1 MKNIY
6 VIKITFVC
14 LLICASFISC
24 SDEEDG
30 KVLNQS
36 ENVVEDF
43 SQEGN
48 MTFTENAGEQ
58 TFSFTTSMPWTI
70 KVASTRNEGAT
81 WCSVVP
87 TSGEAG
93 THTVK
98 VMTLPNESYDDRS
111 VTITLNAGT
120 ENKSFVVTQKQ
131 KNALLL
137 TSDKFELDQR
147 GGNITVEVKSNVN
160 YTATISESCENWIKE
175 NNATRALSTSTKSYT
190 ISLNDSG
197 EKREGS
203 IIFSDGTLTETVHVY
218 QSSGSVILLNK
229 NDYYVGASGED
240 IMVELRSNCDYE
252 VVMPSVDWIK
262 EVLSRSMS
270 SHTLYYAVSANETYD
285 AREAKIIYRD
295 KGNNDIADTLTIRQA
310 QKDAIIVSEK
320 EIKVDYEGGTVEVK
334 IDANVDFEMQL
345 PSVDWIGET
354 SSRGL
359 ITHTK
364 FLTIAENTSNSPR
377 TANVIFKNTTS
388 GIEETLVIS
397 QSTKG
402 KKVKVYVEKPG
413 TLSDL
418 IPESE
423 KMTIEELEVSGYLGG
438 LDIALICDMAG
449 RDREGWSTD
458 GILKRLDISKATIV
472 GDGEYYVVA
481 NWGAPQKVYSYPK
494 DNIIGDHMFANTKL
508 ETIILPDNVVEIEH
522 DAFGICQELSQVVI
536 PDGVKSIGEFA
547 FSSTQKLRSIT
558 IPSSMNTIEKYA
570 FALADGLEDIVIPGN
585 IKSIEDKA
593 FVDCENLVNIIIE
606 SGLENIGSDVFSGC
620 KNLENIVLPE
630 SVNSIGERCF
640 SGCDN
645 LSAVQMPVE
654 LYAFDQVFYNCQ
666 GLRNIVIPEG
676 TMSIGNRF
684 FEYCTNLESIIFP
697 NTLQNIGIGVFNYC
711 SSLSGRIEIPI
722 NVTSFGQT
730 FIGCHDITLSIPAK
744 LVCEKEN
751 PIYGENMKLELINDG
766 TSSINFRAFSGSA
779 GLVSV
784 TIPDC
789 ITSIGEEAFA
799 ATGLNEIIIPNSVT
813 IIKNQAFAWC
823 ENLTNVSIPNSVNT
837 IESYVFNNCTNL
849 THINIPNSVISMGR
863 GCFDGCLNLQNITIP
878 GKLLA
883 GEDILSKCTGLMQF
897 IIPEDTEI
905 IGSYCFYE
913 CKSLTDI
920 VIPDRV
926 KTIGNCAFYK
936 CTSLVDVTIGRNVSF
951 IDQSAF
957 ADVPIKHLY
966 CNAVTPPSLSY
977 SCFNKLDKE
986 AILYVPTGCKTS
998 YLNSDWT
1005 KYFDNANIIEYG
1017 D

>member
-1 MKNIY
+1 MFF
-6 VIKITFVC
+6 T
-14 LLICASFISC
+14 SC
-24 SDEEDG
+24 SKENS

-48 MTFTENAGEQ
+48 MIFTDNAGEQ

-93 THTVK
+93 THIAK
-98 VMTLPNESYDDRS
+98 VITLPNESYDDRS

-120 ENKSFVVTQKQ
+120 ESKSFVVTQKQ

-137 TSDKFELDQR
+137 TSDKFELDQQ
-147 GGNITVEVKSNVN
+147 GGDITVEVKSNVN
-160 YTATISESCENWIKE
+160 YTATISESCKDWIKE
-175 NNATRALSTSTKSYT
+175 NDATRALSTSTKSYN

-197 EKREGS
+197 EKREGN

-218 QSSGSVILLNK
+218 QSSGPVILLSK
-229 NDYYVGASGED
+229 NDCYVGASGED

-270 SHTLYYAVSANETYD
+270 SHTLYYTVSANETYD

-320 EIKVDYEGGTVEVK
+320 EVKVDYKGGTVEVK

-354 SSRGL
+354 SSRAL

-402 KKVKVYVEKPG
+402 KKVKVHVEKPG

-438 LDIALICDMAG
+438 LDIALICEMAG
-449 RDREGWSTD
+449 RNREGLGTN

-472 GDGEYYVVA
+472 EDGEYYVFA
-481 NWGAPQKVYSYPK
+481 YWEIPQKYCYPK
-494 DNIIGDHMFANTKL
+494 DNVIGDYMFFKTKL
-508 ETIILPDNVVEIEH
+508 ESIILPDNLIEIEH
-522 DAFGICQELSQVVI
+522 YAFGICSELNQIVI
-536 PDGVKSIGEFA
+536 PENVKSIGDSA
-547 FSSTQKLRSIT
+547 FRSCEGLTTIT
-558 IPSSMNTIEKYA
+558 IRNGLKCIGNLA
-570 FALADGLEDIVIPGN
+570 FMDCVNLLN
-585 IKSIEDKA
+585 IT
-593 FVDCENLVNIIIE
+593 
-606 SGLENIGSDVFSGC
+606 
-620 KNLENIVLPE
+620 LPE
-630 SVNSIGERCF
+630 SVNSIGRACF

-645 LSAVQMPVE
+645 LSNIQMPVE

-666 GLRNIVIPEG
+666 GLKTIDIPEG
-676 TMSIGNRF
+676 VTAIGIQCF
-684 FEYCTNLESIIFP
+684 GYCTNLESISFP
-697 NTLQNIGIGVFNYC
+697 KTLKEIGTNAFDYC
-711 SSLSGRIEIPI
+711 TSLSGRIEIPDRVISIGNI
-722 NVTSFGQT
+722 NFQ
-730 FIGCHDITLSIPAK
+730 GCHDIILSIPAK
-744 LVCEKEN
+744 LVCK
-751 PIYGENMKLELINDG
+751 GSKVFLGDNMKLELINDG
-766 TSSINFRAFSGSA
+766 TSSIDFRAFYNWE

-784 TIPDC
+784 AIPDC

-799 ATGLNEIIIPNSVT
+799 CTGLKEITIPNSVT
-813 IIKNQAFAWC
+813 TIKNSAFSSC
-823 ENLTNVSIPNSVNT
+823 KDLTDIYIPESVTT
-837 IESYVFNNCTNL
+837 IEGGVFFDCTNL
-849 THINIPNSVISMGR
+849 THIDIPNSVMFIG
-863 GCFDGCLNLQNITIP
+863 GDCFNSCVNLKNITIP

-883 GEDILSKCTGLMQF
+883 NAGVLSRCSGLISF
-897 IIPEDTEI
+897 IIPKDTEV
-905 IGSYCFYE
+905 IGRACFYE
-913 CKSLTDI
+913 CKSLTSI
-920 VIPDRV
+920 IIPDGV
-926 KTIGNCAFYK
+926 KSIGYQSFMGCRELRDI
-936 CTSLVDVTIGRNVSF
+936 TLGSDISF
-951 IDQSAF
+951 IDQFAF
-957 ADVPIKHLY
+957 YNVPIKRIY
-966 CNAVTPPSLSY
+966 CNAVIPPSLSY
-977 SCFNKLDKE
+977 SCFDKLDKE
-986 AILYVPTGCKTS
+986 SVLYVPTGCKTS
-998 YLNSDWT
+998 YINSDWS
-1005 KYFDNANIIEYG
+1005 KYFETENILEYG